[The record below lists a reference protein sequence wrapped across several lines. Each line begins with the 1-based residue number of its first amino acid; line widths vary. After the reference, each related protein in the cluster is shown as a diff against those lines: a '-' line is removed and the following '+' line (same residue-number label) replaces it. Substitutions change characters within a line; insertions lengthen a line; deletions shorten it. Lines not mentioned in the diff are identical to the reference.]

1 MPAGPNE
8 GHTGPP
14 VGEQRAISDWKA
26 DRLPRRVYPSEK
38 ALAYYQRCLAFL
50 QTKFLELIAFCL
62 DKSSRPEVLG
72 RLYPLERGSL
82 WCKIKGVSSCRKRQ
96 EDTPFGV
103 GFDKTDGIAFRP
115 VSHIIL
121 YKTHRT
127 NHISRAFAGHFKH
140 FVYPPGDFHA
150 CLGLNSSHAAGAWG
164 LAWYSKNTMVPLTVT
179 GPCAS
184 PRFRLTLSSIQR

>member
-14 VGEQRAISDWKA
+14 VGERRAIFDWKA

-82 WCKIKGVSSCRKRQ
+82 WCKIKGVSPCRLQQ

-103 GFDKTDGIAFRP
+103 GFDKTDGSASRP

-121 YKTHRT
+121 CKTHL
-127 NHISRAFAGHFKH
+127 G
-140 FVYPPGDFHA
+140 YPPDDSA
-150 CLGLNSSHAAGAWG
+150 LVSSLKSSHAAGAWG

-179 GPCAS
+179 GLCAS
-184 PRFRLTLSSIQR
+184 RPRFRFTLSSIQR